1 MKQFTKILNNIAKN
15 DIKFQKALAAS
26 PSPCCAAFNKLSK
39 PINLISRIKN
49 MLENVR
55 GSQNA
60 AKLFSNDYKKFILD
74 ELIYFAEKYCECTKP
89 PPSSYPLLPPPD
101 TGAAIVETYSRP
113 LYNQIDVISLMHPI
127 DVQEKAC
134 AIAIEEIL
142 KDKRFDSTDLFNNFL
157 PNGAAGQRDIRN
169 FSNDLRE
176 VLIWINLDTNLYHLF
191 DKSSPLDF
199 IKSLCRLKRHQP
211 NLYTTYLRDLRYRI
225 NSEFIGLWF
234 ETTPSVFENMLFSS
248 EISEAPQVSG
258 AMCLPVVDP
267 ETEASLNQYGIG
279 AGVLAACVIGAGFFG
294 GAVGIRAYCRMNKA
308 GKAAAIATCA
318 AAAASQTGSA
328 AVNANNPAVRSLIN
342 NYLDKLCEQDG
353 EGGLFEC
360 EESTQGGGDGGGG
373 PVDPPGG
380 GEVGEMGG
388 GIL

>member
-1 MKQFTKILNNIAKN
+1 MKQFTKILNKLAVMADTNSGSPSTQQSYQNLSAQPCCEALNFYRPDNVYVRNVIKSYTLLKLDGDPKLNLRHFNILYTKRMIEALEGFLDNFCACSETNPPVSIGFGVPTPPNAPKTESDCKDLLKTAMSGN
-15 DIKFQKALAAS
+15 HVQMHNIISGFLALAF
-26 PSPCCAAFNKLSK
+26 PSQSRYDQLVAKTVGNFLIHFTKCLSFYMESANQFSGGSVRNDNLFN
-39 PINLISRIKN
+39 
-49 MLENVR
+49 M
-55 GSQNA
+55 
-60 AKLFSNDYKKFILD
+60 F
-74 ELIYFAEKYCECTKP
+74 
-89 PPSSYPLLPPPD
+89 
-101 TGAAIVETYSRP
+101 
-113 LYNQIDVISLMHPI
+113 
-127 DVQEKAC
+127 
-134 AIAIEEIL
+134 
-142 KDKRFDSTDLFNNFL
+142 TDLCKVKKVNPRAYGNFLRDARVNYLDAYLMAASTAEFNN
-157 PNGAAGQRDIRN
+157 
-169 FSNDLRE
+169 
-176 VLIWINLDTNLYHLF
+176 
-191 DKSSPLDF
+191 
-199 IKSLCRLKRHQP
+199 
-211 NLYTTYLRDLRYRI
+211 
-225 NSEFIGLWF
+225 
-234 ETTPSVFENMLFSS
+234 SVF

-328 AVNANNPAVRSLIN
+328 AVNANDPAVRSLIN

-360 EESTQGGGDGGGG
+360 EESTQGGGDEGDG

-388 GIL
+388 DIL